1 MQSINFTE
9 RNKMNA
15 YEMLQKADAVRI
27 DSGPLLEEWD
37 ISPIEGIGDIEI
49 ASFSWEDDGLG
60 YTLSLTE
67 DSFNNGVWLK
77 DGTFQCRDSE
87 GVTCKI
93 EMFSLVK
100 MNC

>member
-1 MQSINFTE
+1 
-9 RNKMNA
+9 MNA

-37 ISPIEGIGDIEI
+37 ISPIEGIGDIEV
-49 ASFSWEDDGLG
+49 ASFSWEDDGLE

-67 DSFNNGVWLK
+67 DSFNNGVWF
-77 DGTFQCRDSE
+77 DGIFQCLDSD
-87 GVTCKI
+87 GILSKI

-100 MNC
+100 MSC